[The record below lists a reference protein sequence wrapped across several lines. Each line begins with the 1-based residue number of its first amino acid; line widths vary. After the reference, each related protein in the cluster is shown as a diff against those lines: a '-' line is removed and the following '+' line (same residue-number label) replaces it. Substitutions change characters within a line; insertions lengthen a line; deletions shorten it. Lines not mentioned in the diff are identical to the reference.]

1 MVDLQNLTQGKESSE
16 SKIIAISGL
25 RGSGKTTLAN
35 HLCNEYGY
43 KKIKFS
49 DPAERIARELLG
61 MEVYD
66 RDLIAKVGN
75 CMRKELRDFQ
85 ILVMEKVI
93 QKNRDKIVIEGLRF
107 AEEHSYCKSIDCL
120 LVNLTISAKE
130 QKKRLNQRYSCKD
143 NLLSAMN
150 HPDESRIIEK
160 NDFHIQL
167 DSNIPTEL
175 QAKKII
181 SYWGFQIKLNYKLLE
196 KKSLTN

>member
-1 MVDLQNLTQGKESSE
+1 MNMDKE
-16 SKIIAISGL
+16 I
-25 RGSGKTTLAN
+25 
-35 HLCNEYGY
+35 
-43 KKIKFS
+43 IKFS

-130 QKKRLNQRYSCKD
+130 QKKRLNLSCKD
-143 NLLSAMN
+143 NLLSAIN

-181 SYWGFQIKLNYKLLE
+181 S
-196 KKSLTN
+196 